1 MSMNAVFVQVEDAE
15 ITQFEANQDSVEAL
29 FATQALPTSG
39 LLNMTAAMQERLRT
53 IGPQTV
59 AASLSHLPE
68 SLRQQIEA
76 SLGRTA
82 AAMAAGEGGDDIV
95 KLMQKHLARHAEPA
109 GGKREVLSLEK
120 AWHGVLNFSGDLG
133 TFGTG
138 GAAYDLTSELYIDG
152 NALTGAVT
160 TRARTS
166 DNPVPRLS
174 YWVELK
180 KAR

>member
-1 MSMNAVFVQVEDAE
+1 MKVKMQTQVPAPV
-15 ITQFEANQDSVEAL
+15 TVRFGTRR
-29 FATQALPTSG
+29 FAAQ
-39 LLNMTAAMQERLRT
+39 
-53 IGPQTV
+53 
-59 AASLSHLPE
+59 
-68 SLRQQIEA
+68 
-76 SLGRTA
+76 
-82 AAMAAGEGGDDIV
+82 
-95 KLMQKHLARHAEPA
+95 
-109 GGKREVLSLEK
+109 
-120 AWHGVLNFSGDLG
+120 FSGDLG

-138 GAAYDLTSELYIDG
+138 GAAYDLTFELYLDG